1 MSGSNI
7 SDLAKMLMTNPEE
20 DSGSDTASR
29 YNFQYQCAARH
40 CFAMLEDAMLTS
52 IVCEWHVD
60 YVLIYA
66 DGVNELVSVKHREPS
81 QGLWAFSDLWKKG
94 GLDTLYARWK
104 TNPESKC
111 RLVTNGSLKAG
122 SGEAAAFSAALSQ
135 QNFDTYLERVAQK
148 LGCTARESERF
159 LQKLRIEHGIPDRV
173 TLRSHEIVTNVERA
187 LSRTK
192 IDNITAAAAWDAVVN
207 LVARKSRD
215 YDNRAFSAIDLASP
229 DALDAES
236 LTSAKIA
243 RRTIK
248 RSDVEE
254 ILTQGAVDTSTPFV
268 SNLATREPV
277 PNFIGRDSVLQEIE
291 ATLNE
296 NLRSIPAVI
305 LAGMSGIGKTEL
317 LSQFAWRFSDAYQFT
332 WWIRADSWNSVL
344 ADLATLAEKL
354 GLPAP
359 DSDDGIARIKQYFR
373 SNPGLILLDGAPAEQ
388 RIINLLPVASATH
401 FLISSIDQS
410 WASHIPLIKVPPL
423 ADQDAQSLLAT
434 ILTDASSDELSV
446 LSKALKGLPLALRQA
461 AGYISMSG
469 ISAPIYAIMVRDRA
483 RELLTRSAPPQH
495 IGLTAALSITVE
507 RLRRD
512 HPAALE
518 LLGIISHVASS
529 EFPTELFSLQLPPR
543 EGRNSPGRGRVSG
556 SVEVEENA
564 ALELDQLS
572 PSAARLIEM
581 LMDTLQLFDASADL
595 QKFSLVDL
603 KQNGISCHAL
613 TQAVIRQS
621 LSGPE
626 RTVAVEA
633 GAVLLNKVA
642 RLSPYDSQ
650 NWPHYRHMMPHFEAL
665 IEHMEA
671 GGMLPANVLM
681 MHVAIAASLGV
692 QGVRQASLTYA
703 ENAVRV
709 ADAHSATLDPNIGV
723 FVRAVLI
730 ESLTGADRWDE
741 ALRLSE
747 ETLSN
752 YSCGQLDALS
762 MATLHTKKAAVLHLL
777 GRLEEALLEFD
788 KAQTWLESY
797 GVPEESL
804 EMESAIRANKATLRR
819 ETGDPRGAAKEFEQL
834 IADYPQGAPRNG
846 LATLWSNLSLAH
858 LESLNFTAALE
869 SATQALE
876 ISHASFDGLHI
887 DAARD
892 WNNAGLALL
901 ELNRAQEAA
910 AAFEASLRIH
920 ERLNEWESSA
930 RLIVQ
935 VNLGRS
941 QLAQHDLAAACETLE
956 VALREQEVIVGVSHR
971 EVAATLANL
980 AVVYTARR
988 RFGDA
993 VAAANRGIKIDL
1005 AVYGEGHPELIPDY
1019 HNMAS
1024 ALMLA
1029 GSFRAA
1035 LKWLLKAHE
1044 IAVESF
1050 GKDSL
1055 RSASCLSKIA
1065 VCEYSDGR
1073 VSIGVK
1079 LMREAVSVLSEKL
1092 GKDHPEVD
1100 SCIQVL
1106 NQMLSGAGVLPGF
1119 SGFDRA

>member
-1 MSGSNI
+1 MSGSSI
-7 SDLAKMLMTNPEE
+7 SDLTKTLMMDPEE

-40 CFAMLEDAMLTS
+40 CFAMLEDATLKS

-60 YVLIYA
+60 YVLIYT
-66 DGVNELVSVKHREPS
+66 DGLNELVSVKHREPS

-104 TNPESKC
+104 TTPESKC
-111 RLVTNGSLKAG
+111 RLVTNGSLKPG
-122 SGEAAAFSAALSQ
+122 NGEAAAFSDALSQ
-135 QNFDTYLERVAQK
+135 QNFGAYLERVAQK
-148 LGCTARESERF
+148 LGCTARESENF
-159 LQKLRIEHGIPDRV
+159 LLKLRIEHSIPDRV

-187 LSRTK
+187 LSRAQ
-192 IDNITAAAAWDAVVN
+192 IGNIAATAAWDAVVN

-229 DALDAES
+229 DALDVES
-236 LTSAKIA
+236 ITSAKVA

-248 RSDVEE
+248 RSDVKE
-254 ILTQGAVDTSTPFV
+254 ILTQGAVDAPTPLV

-291 ATLNE
+291 ATLSGSS
-296 NLRSIPAVI
+296 RPSSAVI
-305 LAGMSGIGKTEL
+305 LAGMSGVGKTEL
-317 LSQFAWRFSDAYQFT
+317 LSQFARKCSDAYQFT

-359 DSDDGIARIKQYFR
+359 DSEDGIARIKQYFR
-373 SNPGLILLDGAPAEQ
+373 SNSGLILLDGAPADQ

-401 FLISSIDQS
+401 FLIASLDQS
-410 WASHIPLIKVPPL
+410 WAAHIPVIGVSPL
-423 ADQDAQSLLAT
+423 ADEDAQALLAT
-434 ILTDASSDELSV
+434 ILTDALPEELCV
-446 LSKALKGLPLALRQA
+446 LNKALKGLPLALRQA
-461 AGYISMSG
+461 AGYIRVSG
-469 ISAPIYAIMVRDRA
+469 ISAPVYAAMVRDRA
-483 RELLTRSAPPQH
+483 GELLHRSAPLQH

-512 HPAALE
+512 HPGALE
-518 LLGIISHVASS
+518 LLGVVSHLASNG
-529 EFPTELFSLQLPPR
+529 FPTELFSLRLPPR
-543 EGRNSPGRGRVSG
+543 DSRKSPARGRSSG

-564 ALELDQLS
+564 ALELEQIS
-572 PSAARLIEM
+572 PSSARLIET
-581 LMDTLQLFDASADL
+581 LKDDLQLFDAVADL
-595 QKFSLVDL
+595 QRFSLVDM
-603 KQNGISCHAL
+603 KQNGINCHAL

-621 LSGPE
+621 LSE
-626 RTVAVEA
+626 SEKVAAIEV

-642 RLSPYDSQ
+642 YLSPYDSRSWQ
-650 NWPHYRHMMPHFEAL
+650 YYRHMMPHFEAL

-671 GGMLPANVLM
+671 SSILPANALM

-692 QGVRQASLTYA
+692 QGVRQASLAYA

-709 ADAHSATLDPNIGV
+709 ADAHSETLDPNIGA

-747 ETLSN
+747 ETLTT
-752 YSCGQLDALS
+752 YSHGQLDALS

-777 GRLEEALLEFD
+777 GRLEEALLEFG
-788 KAQTWLESY
+788 KAQTWVESH
-797 GVPEESL
+797 GVPEESM
-804 EMESAIRANKATLRR
+804 EMKSAIRANKATLRR

-846 LATLWSNLSLAH
+846 LATLCSNLSLAH
-858 LESLNFTAALE
+858 LESLNFADALE
-869 SATQALE
+869 SARQALE
-876 ISHASFDGLHI
+876 ISQTSFSGLHI

-901 ELNRAQEAA
+901 ELNRAQDAA
-910 AAFEASLRIH
+910 AAFEASLRVH
-920 ERLNEWESSA
+920 ERLNERESSA

-935 VNLGRS
+935 VNLGRA
-941 QLAQHDLAAACETLE
+941 QLAQHDLVAACETFE
-956 VALREQEVIVGVSHR
+956 VALREQEVIVGASHR

-980 AVVYTARR
+980 AVAYTARR

-993 VAAANRGIKIDL
+993 VAAASRAIKIDL

-1029 GSFRAA
+1029 ESFRAA
-1035 LKWLLKAHE
+1035 RKWLLKAHK

-1050 GKDSL
+1050 GKDSI

-1065 VCEYSDGR
+1065 VCEYSDGHA
-1073 VSIGVK
+1073 STGVK

-1092 GKDHPEVD
+1092 GEDHPEVG
-1100 SCIQVL
+1100 SCLQIL
-1106 NQMLSGAGVLPGF
+1106 NQMLIGASALPGV
-1119 SGFDRA
+1119 SGFGRA